1 MNAKEFYNKIVLDE
15 NANIK
20 TVVVAQTGTVTK
32 STSKYDFFNRIQLDI
47 NNNLKIIFE

>member
-1 MNAKEFYNKIVLDE
+1 MTEYEFYDKIVLDE

-20 TVVVAQTGTVTK
+20 TVIVEQTGNITK
-32 STSKYDFFNRIQLDI
+32 CKSKYDFFKRIKLDE

>member
-32 STSKYDFFNRIQLDI
+32 STSKYDFFIIQLDI